1 MKNNFFLW
9 NGVCFQVSSRSKFKE
24 ANFPFFYSSFF
35 FLGENKS
42 NPGNPLNYL
51 KTKKTHNDDDDG
63 EDCKLLL
70 DHFARIEMVINQ
82 CEVFFHCFGIPSQ
95 LILCAPFETLSI
107 AYQKKIIDWNRF
119 PGNVIGWSGGALV
132 VLDASRSGSCRFE
145 SWLNLL
151 LCFWSDVLILFLLVF
166 LLFLDRKII
175 VLLLLCF

>member
-1 MKNNFFLW
+1 MC
-9 NGVCFQVSSRSKFKE
+9 VFKYRRE
-24 ANFPFFYSSFF
+24 ANSKKPIFPFSILLSSSWARI
-35 FLGENKS
+35 NQIRS
-42 NPGNPLNYL
+42 CRNPLNYF